1 MYLINKMNNSDYN
14 FLKSGR
20 STLIDPQK
28 LSGGELESIN
38 VLLSL
43 FISNAMINSSNY
55 VKYCGRN
62 AVSTVDLVYGLRYE
76 VFEFFSRPNL
86 NNDIAQMTE
95 DYRDMLGNKSD
106 EDEIDIDDLVMPD
119 DEVEEFNKI
128 DSNIITE
135 ENKLFIEKFHHYYD
149 IWDSWEPNTPLEIIL
164 KTAIDKINK

>member
-1 MYLINKMNNSDYN
+1 MNNSDYS
-14 FLKSGR
+14 FMKAGR
-20 STLIDPQK
+20 STLIEPPK
-28 LSGGELESIN
+28 LSDSELESIE

-62 AVSTVDLVYGLRYE
+62 GVSTTDLVYGLRYE

-95 DYRDMLGNKSD
+95 DYRDMLDNESD
-106 EDEIDIDDLVMPD
+106 DEKGEDDIVIPD
-119 DEVEEFNKI
+119 DEVEKFKRINA
-128 DSNIITE
+128 DNINE
-135 ENKLFIEKFHHYYD
+135 ENKLFIEKFHNYYD

-164 KTAIDKINK
+164 KTGIDKINN